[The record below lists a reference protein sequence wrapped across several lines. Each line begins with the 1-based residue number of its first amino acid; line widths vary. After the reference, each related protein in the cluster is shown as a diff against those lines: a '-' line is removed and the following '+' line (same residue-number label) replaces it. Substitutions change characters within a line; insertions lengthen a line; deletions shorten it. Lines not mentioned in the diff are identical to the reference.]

1 MEGTHLKQARL
12 PRLGR
17 DSAWLAGADIIA
29 VFLALLGQVVLT
41 RALWTETY
49 GLFIIALDVFA
60 TLFLVIDLGLPT
72 LLARDG
78 ANAPHRIWPSILRI
92 YNLQIRAAIP
102 FLIVSLFV
110 VLSVASLS
118 SHLPLVILCA
128 VIALVHIASYAPRSG
143 LRAAGEAR
151 LEAWTKVFERGITT
165 LTYLAL
171 YGLGVTSVAG
181 YASAFLLG
189 AMCGL
194 VFALVWV
201 KSTLK
206 GYSHDQGRPG
216 DMGEVWISNR
226 TLLVQALPFAITLGV
241 LPYVV
246 RVEKFIVSIELG
258 VDSAALF
265 HVAQLAWLAG
275 LVIPQALRAALLPVL
290 GKVRHN
296 EQEFSH
302 HMNAALDVCMGLLP
316 IGIFSGAA
324 IVGLFLP
331 LAFPTQYIDGSL
343 GASAVDLFTVLLLG
357 WCFTMLSTPTYTAL
371 QAGMHPWRFTLFIV
385 VVVGFSAVVGLWLI
399 GWQATYG
406 LTEGLYAAALASSLS
421 ALFALI
427 TSIHLSNSWPYVFG
441 RFKQWVFAITGI
453 VLACAGI
460 LQDSWLVLGG
470 IVLLPFIPQAV
481 EAVRSKLQE
490 NPVLKTLQEE

>member
-1 MEGTHLKQARL
+1 
-12 PRLGR
+12 
-17 DSAWLAGADIIA
+17 
-29 VFLALLGQVVLT
+29 
-41 RALWTETY
+41 
-49 GLFIIALDVFA
+49 
-60 TLFLVIDLGLPT
+60 
-72 LLARDG
+72 
-78 ANAPHRIWPSILRI
+78 
-92 YNLQIRAAIP
+92 
-102 FLIVSLFV
+102 
-110 VLSVASLS
+110 
-118 SHLPLVILCA
+118 
-128 VIALVHIASYAPRSG
+128 
-143 LRAAGEAR
+143 
-151 LEAWTKVFERGITT
+151 
-165 LTYLAL
+165 
-171 YGLGVTSVAG
+171 
-181 YASAFLLG
+181 
-189 AMCGL
+189 
-194 VFALVWV
+194 
-201 KSTLK
+201 
-206 GYSHDQGRPG
+206 
-216 DMGEVWISNR
+216 
-226 TLLVQALPFAITLGV
+226 
-241 LPYVV
+241 
-246 RVEKFIVSIELG
+246 
-258 VDSAALF
+258 
-265 HVAQLAWLAG
+265 
-275 LVIPQALRAALLPVL
+275 LRAALLPVL

-316 IGIFSGAA
+316 IGIFSGAT